1 MQLLAC
7 YDLFLQN
14 VKERPSKNTTYQ
26 MTVMHPEE
34 IWDNFF
40 RQKSSLLSLRKI

>member
-7 YDLFLQN
+7 YDLFLEN
-14 VKERPSKNTTYQ
+14 VKERSSKNTTHQ

-34 IWDNFF
+34 IWGQFF
-40 RQKSSLLSLRKI
+40 QAEV

>member
-14 VKERPSKNTTYQ
+14 VKERSSKNTTHQ

-34 IWDNFF
+34 IWGQFF
-40 RQKSSLLSLRKI
+40 QAEA